1 MKEESPSSRSL
12 EASQIPAMKMA
23 EQENGVLG
31 LKRDCFWRR
40 SALRGVVTMV
50 TVRPQGGD
58 GFESLEEQE
67 GCEVVVGGHHDHLFG
82 KPCLWA

>member
-50 TVRPQGGD
+50 TVKPPRAN
-58 GFESLEEQE
+58 SLAMAVK
-67 GCEVVVGGHHDHLFG
+67 GRRSL
-82 KPCLWA
+82 